1 MDLHTMRITRALSPA
16 RLPLTLAILAAV
28 LAPARAVADDA
39 AAALNP
45 RHATLLRC
53 SAAFAL
59 AAQRQ
64 GAGDAAALGWPRLA
78 ERGREYFVRA
88 GAELMD
94 NAQIGR
100 DRLSALMHDQARALD
115 APGALEAAMPDCL
128 ASLDASGV

>member
-1 MDLHTMRITRALSPA
+1 MDLHTMRIVRALSPA

-64 GAGDAAALGWPRLA
+64 GAGDAAALG
-78 ERGREYFVRA
+78 GRRTDGQCPDRA
-88 GAELMD
+88 
-94 NAQIGR
+94 
-100 DRLSALMHDQARALD
+100 
-115 APGALEAAMPDCL
+115 
-128 ASLDASGV
+128 